1 MQRSWTF
8 FDSFGSLKPLL
19 WVQVPSPMGP
29 EGGDEGTVQ
38 EAPSSHLGSAKHQ
51 IRGLGN
57 DSCPG
62 EQQLHHHTFQQRMSH
77 WASTP
82 ATIFSNCSPNHIKF
96 SKSYLSS
103 YRVIC
108 FQLCIAGCIPRCKP
122 RVYSRSNAL
131 GLRRGLNWIICSNN
145 NKSNGIT
152 QHDQIKV
159 SCSESP
165 GFSFMLAK
173 RTSRQHI
180 LFPAT
185 DPHV

>member
-51 IRGLGN
+51 IRGLRN

-122 RVYSRSNAL
+122 SVYSRSNAL